1 MMLISAKDSLENIF
15 QTVKHELHRGALDPK
30 HPFRFVSLAT
40 HSQSE
45 IDLRYVVL
53 RKLDKELNFYFFTD
67 HRTTKVEQIKKE
79 PPIALLL
86 YHPGK
91 RMQIRIKGHAEIHSQ
106 NELTKSFWP
115 TVQGEAQKA
124 YNSIIPPGGI
134 IPDPKDAYE
143 WTEDMSDTFFSV
155 IKIIPCQI
163 EALQLNGLTHIR
175 ALFKKTEEVNGVDCW
190 SSEWMVP

>member
-1 MMLISAKDSLENIF
+1 MLISAQDSLENIF

-30 HPFRFVSLAT
+30 HPFRYVSLAT

-53 RKLDKELNFYFFTD
+53 RKLDKELNFYFFSD
-67 HRTTKVEQIKKE
+67 HRTTKVEQIKNN
-79 PPIALLL
+79 PDIALLL

-91 RMQIRIKGHAEIHSQ
+91 RIQVRIKGHAEIHSQ
-106 NELTKSFWP
+106 NELSESFWS

-134 IPDPKDAYE
+134 IPYPKGAYE
-143 WTEDMSDTFFSV
+143 WAEDMNDTFFSV
-155 IKIIPCQI
+155 IKINPYQI
-163 EALQLNGLTHIR
+163 EALQLNGLTHVR
-175 ALFKKTEEVNGVDCW
+175 ARYKKTEKMNDNDCW
-190 SSEWMVP
+190 SSEWMAP